1 MQFLLLLIHL
11 VAGSCELDDAEI
23 YCGMETMSIRVPSCA
38 IQQYGAVDMAQAHIG
53 PKNGTCGSTGMNL
66 GDLTMFEMR
75 LNDCET
81 QMAMNSTHD

>member
-1 MQFLLLLIHL
+1 MLFLILINL
-11 VAGSCELDDAEI
+11 ASSCKLDDAEI

-38 IQQYGAVDMAQAHIG
+38 IRQHGEVEMGQAKIG
-53 PKNGTCGSTGMNL
+53 PKNGTCASEGIDL
-66 GDLTMFEMR
+66 GDLTMFETR